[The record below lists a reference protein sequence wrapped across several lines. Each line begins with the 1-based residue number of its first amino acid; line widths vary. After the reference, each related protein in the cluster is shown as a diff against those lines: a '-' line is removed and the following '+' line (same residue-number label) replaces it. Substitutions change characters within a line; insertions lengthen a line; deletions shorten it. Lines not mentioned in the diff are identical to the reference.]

1 MVVNLQFFGGRGGSS
16 GLSSH
21 SGKTMNKPS
30 YFKETEKAVQLKL
43 TVEDYTTEDVI
54 SKLVYVP
61 KSQLSEDGKPGE
73 WITRQK
79 VGEFYD
85 RQFVPDHK
93 ATWSDASGKE
103 FSPSMTKKEV
113 ENAKKRGAA
122 FKSGQNSYNELVAEA
137 KRLGV
142 KGARVGMKRTTL
154 QKKIAEAKNR
164 K

>member
-1 MVVNLQFFGGRGGSS
+1 MVMNLQFFGGRGDKS
-16 GLSSH
+16 GITRKQSAAS
-21 SGKTMNKPS
+21 KPA

-43 TVEDYTTEDVI
+43 TVEDYTTEQVI

-79 VGEFYD
+79 VGEFYNG
-85 RQFVPDHK
+85 RYVPDHS
-93 ATWSDASGKE
+93 ATWSDANGKD
-103 FSPSMTKKEV
+103 FSSSMTKKEV

-154 QKKIAEAKNR
+154 QKKIAEAKN
-164 K
+164 KK